1 MKAKE
6 KTGENGMQ
14 DVCTVLKDG
23 TRTNREIMDSLLEN
37 PKKETRKD
45 YLARRALYV
54 REIGI
59 TPSEFD
65 RNFA

>member
-1 MKAKE
+1 MKTKPVKKE
-6 KTGENGMQ
+6 LS
-14 DVCTVLKDG
+14 DVHCVNPDG
-23 TRTNREIMDSLLEN
+23 SKSNREIMDSLLEN